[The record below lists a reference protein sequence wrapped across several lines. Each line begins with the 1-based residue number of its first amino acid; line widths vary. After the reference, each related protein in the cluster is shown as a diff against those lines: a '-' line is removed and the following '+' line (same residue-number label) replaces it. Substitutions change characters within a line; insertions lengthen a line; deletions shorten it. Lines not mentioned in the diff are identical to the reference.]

1 MERLFRAIKR
11 IRKIMQ
17 KEIWMADLNPVI
29 GSEQSGIRP
38 VVIVSGETMN
48 RTYSVVI
55 MCPLTTKIKP
65 YKGCPV
71 ITPNK
76 INNLS
81 EIRQVIPFQVRTI
94 SKMRLTKKVGVIS
107 DGELENIKEGL
118 NLFLTY

>member
-1 MERLFRAIKR
+1 
-11 IRKIMQ
+11 MQ